1 MKELFQIIA
10 GLITKKAIIASTIV
24 AVTMVGFC
32 SSLYLIQLKDG
43 TYDDSTTYKGSNVP
57 YIVQDAI
64 GSIFVGEEAMDELG
78 EITTKETTDGHAL
91 DFDIDE
97 IANSIIDKCQKNHAV
112 LEDYIKDV
120 QTITKNGKTLKTSET
135 LKLMIKAQLVT
146 QYPDLRNR
154 GKIREAVG
162 TDEFQGCIKFIR
174 YRYGKELTLQYIPLG
189 KEDDDEKKNTLYGKI
204 KKANN
209 KDPLQ
214 ELADGYTGKDDVFNY
229 FSLDTSG
236 NLIIAEEERTDTKSA
251 ETTYMVEYAE
261 KEVDE
266 GKYKDYVKQDR
277 KNSEIEATVWGP
289 SWKYKIKT
297 INYNTAVSRYTMPFE
312 YLWAFL
318 VCGRDEQFVRDFANY
333 VLDSEIDIGIY
344 DNIATEESEVIKAQ
358 ANTNTW
364 TRRKTITRVYEDESL
379 VSGPT
384 DSGWLKPYGKPKL
397 VPRYA
402 SVSRKMEYFD
412 TIEISIINA
421 NIWSMKFYEKR
432 EFIKPKHTN
441 ENLEKFVVERE
452 DPEDPEELWKP
463 EELEKTNQSSENEMR
478 YKNEIQYDAEGKP
491 YTVPVPY
498 TVVKKTVIETWRS
511 ISVWKNQK
519 AITYADKEHGET
531 QDRVEYY
538 YHVSKTGTIK
548 KDDKDASEGDEFY
561 PNFCTLYNE
570 SGQEKYNLENS
581 MQWFFEVLANNSST
595 VNLLPM
601 TKYMLNKATGKD
613 YGTTVVDFSLYDGG
627 DISKI
632 TFASITN
639 SSGGIDVSSDKYF
652 PKSEEQF
659 INGVRAY
666 GKPQILVDYAKE
678 FMEYQDKYKVNA
690 FFAATVS
697 VWETGAGTTGHGSDG
712 KNNMFNIRDNTKFKT
727 YSDKKQGIEAFYKL
741 ISGKTYFGAGLTTIA
756 NIGHT
761 YCPNKEVP
769 GQADRWIRSV
779 QSTMV
784 SMLKKANI
792 DISLINDMTIQ
803 ETNRGEAKIYQVNFK
818 GVTYYTPID
827 IGVNGIAVSSVAG
840 KPRNLKVYNGK
851 TKIHYGTDIGTAKK
865 TGYKVYASAS
875 GTVSRVGWQ
884 GNNSSNGGTGYG
896 YRIYIN
902 HGNGIETIYGHGLRD
917 SATVK
922 VGDYVKAGQQI
933 MLSGNTGTSSGPH
946 LHFEMKA
953 GSYRYVDIT
962 NAICGEITKYGV
974 LSH

>member
-1 MKELFQIIA
+1 MKEFLSALISTAVKNIGIITTVTVVTFTSL
-10 GLITKKAIIASTIV
+10 GL
-24 AVTMVGFC
+24 
-32 SSLYLIQLKDG
+32 SLYLTQLDDG
-43 TYDDSTTYKGSNVP
+43 VYDDDEINKDKNVP

-64 GSIFVGEEAMDELG
+64 ENIFSGEESVDELG
-78 EITTKETTDGHAL
+78 EILTIESKSGQGWTYAYKDDDQIKPIDLDVIADRIITK
-91 DFDIDE
+91 
-97 IANSIIDKCQKNHAV
+97 SQKNNAV
-112 LEDYIKDV
+112 LETYIKDIE
-120 QTITKNGKTLKTSET
+120 TITKDGKTLQTSET

-146 QYPDLRNR
+146 QYPDLR
-154 GKIREAVG
+154 KKDYIRKAVG
-162 TDEFQGCIKFIR
+162 TDELQGCIKFIR
-174 YRYGKELTLQYIPLG
+174 NRYDKELTLQYIPLG
-189 KEDDDEKKNTLYGKI
+189 KEDDDENKNTLYGKI
-204 KKANN
+204 KKAN
-209 KDPLQ
+209 KKTVLQ

-266 GKYKDYVKQDR
+266 EKYKSYVKQDR
-277 KNSEIEATVWGP
+277 TNSEIEATLWGP

-297 INYNTAVSRYTMPFE
+297 INYNTAVSRYTIPFE

-364 TRRKTITRVYEDESL
+364 TRRKTITRVYEDGSL

-421 NIWSMKFYEKR
+421 NIWSMKFDETR

-452 DPEDPEELWKP
+452 DPDDPEKLWKP
-463 EELEKTNQSSENEMR
+463 EELEKTNQSS
-478 YKNEIQYDAEGKP
+478 KNEIRYKDEILYDAEGKQ
-491 YTVPVPY
+491 YSEQVPY
-498 TVVKKTVIETWRS
+498 TVVIKTVIETWRS

-538 YHVSKTGTIK
+538 YQVGKTETTP
-548 KDDKDASEGDEFY
+548 KDNITASEKPYFY

-613 YGTTVVDFSLYDGG
+613 YGTTVVNFSLYDGG

-632 TFASITN
+632 TFADIISEN
-639 SSGGIDVSSDKYF
+639 GGIDVTDRSYF
-652 PKSEEQF
+652 PGSPEQF
-659 INGVRAY
+659 MKGAKSYPKNS
-666 GKPQILVDYAKE
+666 LFVDNAKLFYDLQE
-678 FMEYQDKYKVNA
+678 EYNVNA
-690 FFAATVS
+690 FFIATIAIKES
-697 VWETGAGTTGHGSDG
+697 TAGTNGSVALN
-712 KNNMFNIRDNTKFKT
+712 KNNIFSIRYDSGEYKT
-727 YSDKKQGIEAFYKL
+727 YNNKQEAIKDCYRLIKERYIIGYGRKTIGKIGEEYCDPPEEWIAFIEKY
-741 ISGKTYFGAGLTTIA
+741 
-756 NIGHT
+756 
-761 YCPNKEVP
+761 
-769 GQADRWIRSV
+769 
-779 QSTMV
+779 MV
-784 SMLKKANI
+784 KMMKAANI
-792 DISLINDMTIQ
+792 DITLISDTGLS
-803 ETNRGEAKIYQVNFK
+803 EAKRGEAKIYTILYK
-818 GVTYYTPID
+818 GIKFYTPID
-827 IGVNGIAVSSVAG
+827 LIENKVYVSSYCG
-840 KPRNLKVYNGK
+840 KPRQRNDGSWRRHAGIDIRTGEVGK
-851 TKIHYGTDIGTAKK
+851 
-865 TGYKVYASAS
+865 KVYAAAN
-875 GTVSRVGWQ
+875 GTVTRVGWE
-884 GNNSSNGGTGYG
+884 NASNRKQGYG
-896 YRIYIN
+896 YRIYIS
-902 HGNGIETIYGHGLRD
+902 HGNGVQTVYAHGIGGSSR
-917 SATVK
+917 VK
-922 VGDYVKAGQQI
+922 VGDYVSAGQEI
-933 MLSGNTGTSSGPH
+933 MLSGDTGSSTGPH
-946 LHFEMKA
+946 LHFEIKL
-953 GSYRYVDIT
+953 SNVPQYDTT
-962 NAICGEITKYGV
+962 NKLFNYKTSID
-974 LSH
+974 S